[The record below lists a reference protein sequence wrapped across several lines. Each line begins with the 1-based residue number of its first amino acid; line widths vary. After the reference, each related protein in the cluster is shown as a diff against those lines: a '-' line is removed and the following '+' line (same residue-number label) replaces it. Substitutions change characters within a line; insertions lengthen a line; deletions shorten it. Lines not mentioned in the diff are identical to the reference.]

1 MKKIFLLL
9 IIANFSF
16 AQNCKFKVD
25 KIDDFTK
32 DRIIETKRNDISRGC
47 EIWFESK
54 GTEQYIGFSY
64 QLFPF
69 FSVDETSK
77 IILLDN
83 NGVSKEIKIT
93 KYMVCSSFYNST
105 LKTNIHFLA
114 FSIKLDNNIKDFIKN
129 NSILKMRLTTKQG
142 DFDFDIKDKNLK
154 KVKESIN
161 CLDSVSN

>member
-9 IIANFSF
+9 IVANFSF

-32 DRIIETKRNDISRGC
+32 ERIIETKRNDISRGC

-54 GTEQYIGFSY
+54 AKEEFIGFYY

-69 FSVDETSK
+69 FSVDDTSK

-83 NGVSKEIKIT
+83 NGVSNEIKIT
-93 KYMVCSSFYNST
+93 KYMVCSSFYNSS

-114 FSIKLDNNIKDFIKN
+114 FSIKLDNSIKDFFKN

-142 DFDFDIKDKNLK
+142 DFDFDIKDKNFK
-154 KVKESIN
+154 KVRESLICMEN
-161 CLDSVSN
+161 ANN